1 MIKTRGVLYIVSTPI
16 GNLADITI
24 RAIETLKMVD
34 LIAAEDT
41 RHSKRLLDNY
51 QIKTKMISVHQHN
64 ESARINLVKSYLDD
78 GLNIALISD
87 AGTPLISDPGY
98 HLVASLRE
106 YSYEVVSVPG
116 PTALIAGLSI
126 SGLAT
131 DSFYFT
137 GFLSSKSSA
146 RKARLESLKEID
158 ATLICYEAPHRL
170 QKFIADII
178 LIMGSERKICLARE
192 LTKKFE
198 TVKLSTAKELQ
209 EWLGQN
215 LEQLQGECIV
225 LIAAQERQ
233 KQLLGESELKLL
245 RAIAEYAPPKV
256 AASIVSDYSGLAKN
270 QLYDGLLKSK
280 DADIKE

>member
-1 MIKTRGVLYIVSTPI
+1 MIKTKGVLYIVSTPI

-41 RHSKRLLDNY
+41 RHSRRLLDNY

-64 ESARINLVKSYLDD
+64 ESVRINFLKEQMDN

-98 HLVASLRE
+98 RLVAHLRDLG
-106 YSYEVVSVPG
+106 YEIVTIPGASAVIAALSV
-116 PTALIAGLSI
+116 

-131 DSFYFT
+131 DKFYFA

-146 RKARLESLKEID
+146 RKTRLESLKAID

-170 QKFIADII
+170 KKLVEDIVFV
-178 LIMGSERKICLARE
+178 MGENRMVCLARE

-198 TVKLSTAKELQ
+198 TVKLSTAMDLLG
-209 EWLGQN
+209 WLNQN
-215 LEQLQGECIV
+215 PEQLQGECVV
-225 LIAAQERQ
+225 LIAEQEAQAHSFSS
-233 KQLLGESELKLL
+233 LELNLL
-245 RAIAEYAPPKV
+245 RAIAEHVPPKIASTIV
-256 AASIVSDYSGLAKN
+256 ANYTGLPKK
-270 QLYDGLLKSK
+270 QLYDALINDNKFKPS
-280 DADIKE
+280 